1 MTTIPT
7 FGDYVNEAAQPQR
20 TLQQI
25 AAEIRA
31 DWTKPYFG
39 AVPYIQAL
47 AGMDDITKGYGSD
60 SGGEIV
66 TKFLVNASQWKGEV
80 AKRVKLELKAMLKA
94 AGDSVWAPGQG
105 W

>member
-1 MTTIPT
+1 MTIIPT

-20 TLQQI
+20 TLSEI
-25 AAEIRA
+25 AAEIRR
-31 DWTKPYFG
+31 DWKNPNFG
-39 AVPYIQAL
+39 AVPYINTML
-47 AGMDDITKGYGSD
+47 AMGDITKGYGSD